1 LFILLFEMSKA
12 LNTPFKRKMA
22 MASEYTLDDLAKM
35 LRINPRTIR
44 SYIQQGLLRGPD
56 SLGRN
61 ARYSEYH
68 LKRLR
73 VIRTLKEDHNLPL
86 SEIRRLVTM
95 AGPDEDIE
103 VQLVP
108 LSGMPARPSA
118 APQEIGAPPEADSSS
133 ALDYIRARKTLTQ
146 RGQEQ
151 EEQTLLP
158 TFKKREDP
166 STSPLEKL
174 IHTLRDRGTLSNVKR
189 KTRGEEWVR
198 LEVTPDIEI
207 HVRGELRRE
216 QLRDFEQL
224 ADLMRHILLGSED
237 NE

>member
-1 LFILLFEMSKA
+1 
-12 LNTPFKRKMA
+12 MA
-22 MASEYTLDDLAKM
+22 DEYTLDDLAKM

-95 AGPDEDIE
+95 AGPDEEIE
-103 VQLVP
+103 IQLVP
-108 LSGMPARPSA
+108 LGEAPTELPA
-118 APQEIGAPPEADSSS
+118 APPKIGAPPETDSSS
-133 ALDYIRARKTLTQ
+133 ALDYIRARKSLTQ

-151 EEQTLLP
+151 GEQTVPQRL
-158 TFKKREDP
+158 KKREEP
-166 STSPLEKL
+166 SSSPLEKL
-174 IHTLRDRGTLSNVKR
+174 IQTLRDQGALSNIKR

-207 HVRGELRRE
+207 HVRGQLRRE

-224 ADLMRHILLGSED
+224 ADLMRHILLGSEE